1 MMDYAKIQE
10 KVLQIIEK
18 NTRAGFF
25 VDPDKPL
32 NQVYGIDS
40 LTLLN
45 VLVDVENEFGI
56 SFDIAEDL
64 DAVFYSAR
72 TICDYLQNRG

>member
-1 MMDYAKIQE
+1 MDYMVIQE
-10 KVLQIIEK
+10 TVLRIVKK
-18 NTRAGFF
+18 NAPINVP

-45 VLVDVENEFGI
+45 VLVDIEDEF
-56 SFDIAEDL
+56 SFTFDMAEDL
-64 DAVFYSAR
+64 DAIFTSVR
-72 TICDYLQNRG
+72 TICDYLQDKV